1 MLTLDSLASP
11 ISQYCE
17 SPGIRVAEREAQP
30 FGRMVTFCTA
40 LSSDCSRSRA
50 RKGSSENGADGGGG
64 GAERDLAHCEV
75 DVHVGIAKIRERS
88 DLSKN
93 VGLRVKRPS

>member
-11 ISQYCE
+11 ICQNCE

-50 RKGSSENGADGGGG
+50 KGSSDGADGGGG
-64 GAERDLAHCEV
+64 GAERDLAHCEL
-75 DVHVGIAKIRERS
+75 DVQVGIAKTR
-88 DLSKN
+88 
-93 VGLRVKRPS
+93 LRVKRPT